1 MFFYRLFPEVK
12 KYALKILL
20 LLIQKS
26 RTKQCV
32 DRKVWAVSNT
42 LGIGV
47 WGSVLTPEKFGF
59 SFSFKRKNSIL
70 NHLYLYCKYK
80 HIFFLKTGNLV
91 LNWVSLSFSDNC
103 PMPERLSSQSN
114 PPNVLVN

>member
-1 MFFYRLFPEVK
+1 MFFYRLFQELK
-12 KYALKILL
+12 KYALKIVL

-26 RTKQCV
+26 RTKQGV
-32 DRKVWAVSNT
+32 GRKVWADSST
-42 LGIGV
+42 LGVGV
-47 WGSVLTPEKFGF
+47 WGSVLPPGKFGF
-59 SFSFKRKNSIL
+59 SFLFKRKNSIL

-80 HIFFLKTGNLV
+80 HIFFFLI

-114 PPNVLVN
+114 PPNFLVN